1 MLLIGILVLAKLHL
15 NCLWKQNGK
24 TSLKHYYN
32 NIPKEISMKTLSLT
46 AWFWLTLAGYLAIA
60 GGTGLA
66 FAEETHIMIR
76 ARAVDAKF
84 IGSGVGGMRA
94 VVEDPK
100 TGVILDEGEI
110 RGSTGD
116 TTLLMRTPPER
127 GQQIATEATAGY
139 LATVNIERPRLLR
152 FRIWGP
158 LGAHQ
163 SQQEA
168 AVTSWV
174 IPGRDIIGDGII
186 INLPGF
192 IVDAWTHVSRDN
204 QVHIHAKITMMCGCP
219 IMKDGLWPPD
229 RLEVKAILT
238 QNGEKLREITLP
250 FAGPA
255 NLFQG
260 KTSIKEP
267 GIYEIIVYSYD
278 KTTGNTGANQT
289 MVQIAS
295 E

>member
-1 MLLIGILVLAKLHL
+1 
-15 NCLWKQNGK
+15 
-24 TSLKHYYN
+24 
-32 NIPKEISMKTLSLT
+32 MKTLSLT
-46 AWFWLTLAGYLAIA
+46 AWFWLILTGYLTMG
-60 GGTGLA
+60 GGTSPA

-100 TGVILDEGEI
+100 TGVILDKGQI
-110 RGSTGD
+110 LGSTGD
-116 TTLLMRTPPER
+116 TNLLMKASPER
-127 GQQIATEATAGY
+127 GQQTATEATAGY

-158 LGAHQ
+158 SGALQ

-192 IVDAWTHVSRDN
+192 IVDAWTHVSEGN
-204 QVHIHAKITMMCGCP
+204 QVHIHTKITMMCGCP
-219 IMKDGLWPPD
+219 IMKDGLWPPGK
-229 RLEVKAILT
+229 LEVKAILM

-260 KTSIKEP
+260 KTAIQEP

-278 KTTGNTGANQT
+278 KITGNTGANQT
-289 MVQIAS
+289 MVEITS